1 MVNLAAKTILIVD
14 DQQFV
19 RTIVRSMLAQM
30 GVTSVLEASNGEDAL
45 RSVSEYHP
53 HAVICDIQMR
63 PTDGFTFVRKLREDQ
78 TTAKL
83 PVIMLTAHADSATVS
98 RGAGLDIDAFVSKP
112 VLPTSLG
119 QTLTQ
124 VLERR
129 EKSA

>member
-1 MVNLAAKTILIVD
+1 MVNLTAKTVLIVD

-30 GVTSVLEASNGEDAL
+30 GITSVVEASNGEDAL
-45 RSVSEYHP
+45 KAVDEYLP

-63 PTDGFTFVRKLREDQ
+63 PTDGFSFVRKLREDPK
-78 TTAKL
+78 TAAL

-98 RGAGLDIDAFVSKP
+98 RGAGLDIDAYVSKP

-129 EKSA
+129 AKSV

>member
-1 MVNLAAKTILIVD
+1 MVNLAAKTVLIVD

-30 GVTSVLEASNGEDAL
+30 GITSVLDAANGEDAL
-45 RSVSEYHP
+45 KIVEEYHP

-63 PTDGFTFVRKLREDQ
+63 PTDGFSFVRKLRAIS
-78 TTAKL
+78 TTASM
-83 PVIMLTAHADSATVS
+83 PVIMLTAHADEATVN
-98 RGAGLDIDAFVSKP
+98 RGDGLDIDAYVSKP
-112 VLPTSLG
+112 VLPTSLV

-129 EKSA
+129 EKTA